1 MLPRRPFATL
11 RRVLRARDVFG
22 EPIQRDEVTVIP
34 VASII
39 GGGGAGAGE
48 PGTSPAPGEA
58 SEAEAVARGGTGA
71 GLGFGLVARPVGA
84 FVIHD
89 GRARWRPA
97 IDVTSLALGAMV
109 AGVVVARWL
118 LRDR

>member
-11 RRVLRARDVFG
+11 RRVLRARDAFG
-22 EPIQRDEVTVIP
+22 KPIQCGDVTVIP

-48 PGTSPAPGEA
+48 PGTSPAPGE
-58 SEAEAVARGGTGA
+58 SGRNDAVAGAGSGA
-71 GLGFGLVARPVGA
+71 GLGFGLMARPVGA
-84 FVIHD
+84 FEIRD
-89 GRARWRPA
+89 GKTRWRPA
-97 IDVTSLALGAMV
+97 VDVTSLVLGAMV
-109 AGVVVARWL
+109 AGVLVARLL